1 MPQANLIKPATLVVE
16 AIEKAESPY
25 DEDYREP
32 IGDPKRTTYKIK
44 AQRWNVHRQ
53 IPAFSAIGVDEQV
66 RCWFTIRQIDAEKLG
81 WTPRRGD
88 RCVKYGRF
96 DIELYI
102 INTEPMGHWEKGSTI
117 MRLYC
122 TDRRPA
128 AAEPHKG

>member
-1 MPQANLIKPATLVVE
+1 MPVPRLIRPALLIVE
-16 AIEKAESPY
+16 AIVKADSPY

-32 IGDPKRTTYKIK
+32 IGDPKRTTYQIR

-53 IPAFSAIGVDEQV
+53 VPHFEQIGPNEQV
-66 RCWFTIRQIDAEKLG
+66 RGWFTIRQTDLAPSG

-88 RCVKYGRF
+88 RCVKFGRF

-102 INTEPMGHWEKGSTI
+102 VNTEPMAHWENGAEI
-117 MRLYC
+117 MRLYF

-128 AAEPHKG
+128 AAEPNKG